1 MILGI
6 IIVTCLVMIA
16 VINLYMKV
24 QEKREE
30 NNNEGI
36 KKILKE
42 YKEKNEKS
50 SNLKE

>member
-30 NNNEGI
+30 DNNEGI

-42 YKEKNEKS
+42 YKKKNEKYT
-50 SNLKE
+50 NQKN